1 MAKIYK
7 SIFSV
12 IMSIV
17 CALFN
22 IVPMFSGGQPSEI
35 PDGAERY
42 SYGEKA
48 REVMDIYMPETDEN
62 VTVSNIKNLIKSVI
76 QNALN
81 SVWGSKAK
89 LIT

>member
-22 IVPMFSGGQPSEI
+22 IVPMFSGGHQSGI
-35 PDGAERY
+35 PEGAERY
-42 SYGEKA
+42 SYGEKT
-48 REVMDIYMPETDEN
+48 REVMDIYMLETDEM
-62 VTVSNIKNLIKSVI
+62 
-76 QNALN
+76 
-81 SVWGSKAK
+81 
-89 LIT
+89 